1 MCVVL
6 EAWNEMACSENS
18 SIQKSQSK
26 KNQVLKQKWTK
37 LERKAEPKSGGL
49 CGPRSHG
56 VLSCRKGKPLKESK
70 PGNENIGFAFQTD
83 HYSNGMEEVS
93 RLEEESPLCESK
105 TSLGLDEG
113 KFWIQ
118 AAGRQSGFLLPP
130 LGSCLFGQVPLPFVD
145 LVSFCIKQIIIAVK
159 IK

>member
-6 EAWNEMACSENS
+6 EAWNEMACSKNS

-26 KNQVLKQKWTK
+26 KNQVGKQKWTK
-37 LERKAEPKSGGL
+37 LERKAEPHPGGL

-70 PGNENIGFAFQTD
+70 PGNENIRFAFQTD
-83 HYSNGMEEVS
+83 HYGNGMEEDLEVS
-93 RLEEESPLCESK
+93 PLEEESPLCESK
-105 TSLGLDEG
+105 TSLGLDES

-145 LVSFCIKQIIIAVK
+145 LVSSSVK
-159 IK
+159 SKS